1 MQQVSIAVGTLANRF
16 FFLIRCGVKWRRGK
30 ILNGEQQHHL
40 FKKVEAENETKK
52 DAALVL
58 MSLVS

>member
-1 MQQVSIAVGTLANRF
+1 
-16 FFLIRCGVKWRRGK
+16 
-30 ILNGEQQHHL
+30 LNGEQQHHL